1 VLTIWVERPNT
12 PDEPRRGDIV
22 ATRTEATMSARRI
35 LTFRELKP
43 RKGWPYSRQ
52 HTHRLIRAGRFPRP
66 RKLPGGGLFNI
77 WDEDV
82 IDAFLASITD
92 ADDSPPDAPR

>member
-1 VLTIWVERPNT
+1 
-12 PDEPRRGDIV
+12 
-22 ATRTEATMSARRI
+22 MYARRI

-66 RKLPGGGLFNI
+66 RKLPGGGLLNI

-92 ADDSPPDAPR
+92 ADESPPDAPRRAGEPESRQLEDEILSQKEQRK